1 MAVLAVT
8 EPRPKHYSAWMPL
21 DDEKPFQI
29 APVPPERWS
38 PLRQWL
44 FQQLSDD
51 VLRRQWDSIFESL
64 ADGKLA
70 ATGLLEARTS
80 PSATLGAA
88 WLQPQ
93 DGRVANVLS
102 PVVDSSLAP
111 FVADHVAHLLLED
124 AVSIA
129 KSGGARLV
137 QALLE
142 TNSNTSAKRFR
153 HAGFVQLA
161 ELLYLVSEPAAFP
174 TAAPA
179 EHLQFEPWIAATDGR
194 FEVIVE
200 RTYAG
205 TCDCPQLNGV
215 RLTSEV
221 LAGYRS
227 VGQFDP
233 QRWLIARS
241 GEQDIGCLL
250 IAEHPQKIWELVYMG
265 LVPEARGHGYGLEI
279 TRHGQWLA
287 RQAGTARFAAAV
299 DATNAPAIR
308 IYAAAGMKS
317 WDRRAAWL
325 RILDP
330 ADVRQHGSR
339 ETGRE

>member
-1 MAVLAVT
+1 MRA
-8 EPRPKHYSAWMPL
+8 

-29 APVPPERWS
+29 AQVPPERWS
-38 PLRQWL
+38 PLRQWIHER
-44 FQQLSDD
+44 LSDD

-64 ADGKLA
+64 AAGKLP
-70 ATGLLEARTS
+70 TIGMLEARTS
-80 PSATLGAA
+80 AGATLGAI

-93 DGRVANVLS
+93 DGRVANVLA
-102 PVVDSSLAP
+102 PVVDSSPAQP
-111 FVADHVAHLLLED
+111 VADRIAHLLLED

-142 TNSNTSAKRFR
+142 TDLNANAKRFR
-153 HAGFVQLA
+153 QAGFMQLA

-174 TAAPA
+174 TANPA
-179 EHLQFEPWIAATDGR
+179 EHLQFEPWTAATNGR
-194 FEVIVE
+194 FEAIVE
-200 RTYAG
+200 RTYVG

-233 QRWLIARS
+233 QRWLIART
-241 GEQDIGCLL
+241 GEQVIGCLL
-250 IAEHPQKIWELVYMG
+250 ITEHPQKIWELVYMG
-265 LVPEARGHGYGLEI
+265 LVPEARGRGYGLEI

-287 RQAGTARFAAAV
+287 RQAGAARFALAV

-308 IYAAAGMKS
+308 IYAAAGLQT

-330 ADVRQHGSR
+330 AGPPLPLKEKGQG
-339 ETGRE
+339 